1 MVRNKQIDKIERILK
16 TKYLAEDQNLIEE
29 INLDSKGNSF
39 VMKRTVVGHQS
50 IEYKIY
56 RFDPND
62 ESLFPYFNPIEG
74 LNKICD
80 YIIFAENNA
89 VLCVFLIELKKGKGA
104 PEKQL
109 NISEGFVKFILD
121 RAKTVNCGIE
131 KEIIIRKLGVKDTRL
146 SPKRETGYFKNF
158 TYDSNSYALLQSRSS
173 LRLAFLIDAPMEE

>member
-1 MVRNKQIDKIERILK
+1 MVRNKQLDKIEKILK
-16 TKYLAEDQNLIEE
+16 TQYLSKDQNLIEE
-29 INLDSKGNSF
+29 INLDAKGIPF
-39 VMKRTVVGHQS
+39 KMKRTVVGHRS

-89 VLCVFLIELKKGKGA
+89 ILCVFLIELKKGKGS

-121 RAKTVNCGIE
+121 RAKKVNCGIE
-131 KEIIIRKLGVKDTRL
+131 KDVIIRKLGVKDTKL

-158 TYDSNSYALLQSRSS
+158 TYDSNSYALLQSQTS
-173 LRLAFLIDAPMEE
+173 LRLAFLLDAPMNE